1 MNEINYK
8 ANMLQLKALNLT
20 YSTVIIVKSE
30 RKQEWAKSRTDKA
43 ELRRR
48 SHSGDQESTEQCI
61 TIPFIHK
68 NNQSDDILNGV
79 WGPSSWDR
87 PATPEFS
94 IWEVGA
100 GLTPSLTVPYRVNGE
115 TNSHTPVCMPY
126 VVAEYWSNM
135 PFTFSS
141 GGLDDQETV
150 SACPESI
157 LGVHTNTLLLK
168 LLWC

>member
-1 MNEINYK
+1 
-8 ANMLQLKALNLT
+8 MLQMKALNLT
-20 YSTVIIVKSE
+20 YSYRDHCNSE
-30 RKQEWAKSRTDKA
+30 RKQEWAKSRTVGQSRTEKKV
-43 ELRRR
+43 
-48 SHSGDQESTEQCI
+48 SGDQESKEQCI